1 MTRRGSLA
9 YYLAAWVCGCLFM
22 SLGAWLVAWVS
33 ANQNDLGMRSA
44 AGFLVLYFFG
54 LIFGLFPSLLF
65 AFLLRRIMTGLGAQ
79 HLWVWL
85 LVGAALAYPL
95 LAGLGWIG
103 RLPGRFAR
111 PEGFLW
117 LLLFGGYRGWPNAVF
132 LAAIP
137 AAAATSAVLFSVHR
151 AFSQKT
157 EF

>member
-9 YYLAAWVCGCLFM
+9 YYLAAWVCGCCFM
-22 SLGAWLVAWVS
+22 TLGAWLVAGE
-33 ANQNDLGMRSA
+33 AINQNAPGLRSA

-79 HLWVWL
+79 RLWVWL
-85 LVGAALAYPL
+85 LVGAALAYPM

-103 RLPGRFAR
+103 RLPGRFGR
-111 PEGFLW
+111 PDGFLW
-117 LLLFGGYRGWPNAVF
+117 MLLFAGYRSWPSAVL

-137 AAAATSAVLFSVHR
+137 AATATSAVLFSVHR

-157 EF
+157 ES